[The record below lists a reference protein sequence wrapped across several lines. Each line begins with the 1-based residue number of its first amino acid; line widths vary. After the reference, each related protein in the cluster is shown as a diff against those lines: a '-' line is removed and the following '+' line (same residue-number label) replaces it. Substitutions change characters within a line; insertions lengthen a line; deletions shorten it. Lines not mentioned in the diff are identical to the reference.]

1 MKICELLPIAIGI
14 QQKQYYL
21 RMKKNLFLFLFFLS
35 CTVFSQTNERTLLL
49 LDSDSNLPIEDAV
62 VLVLKT
68 KQVVMSNKD
77 GIVVFVLKGGSNL
90 KVTHSSYE
98 PVTIKWASL
107 NKSENVIY
115 LKSKINTLD
124 DIVVTK
130 QHPQEII
137 KELVHN
143 SIKKLDVPARLKVYS
158 REFFKLNGEY
168 AYFNDGLINFQLYR
182 DQKKVKSTLLV
193 EQNRS
198 FGLIEQEISSDLL
211 GYNLNVM
218 VEKYYVFT
226 ALRPLLDVKSKKRYS
241 FVVKVYPLNEDYN
254 EIIAI
259 PVEDSNELMDDFKIV
274 YDVKRKL
281 IIEVNAVVSPAT
293 LAKVKIET
301 GKGSKNILRS
311 VFKTNY
317 RVDVNNYYLL
327 SSKEEIKY
335 DVDLGNEIKNIEVLN
350 NLVTTN
356 FNIQSYTYKDSD
368 VFKDKTLFN
377 IKNSILTDYWNV
389 SGLTPTVKE
398 LEIINKVINK
408 L

>member
-1 MKICELLPIAIGI
+1 
-14 QQKQYYL
+14 
-21 RMKKNLFLFLFFLS
+21 MKKVLVLLLFILCFN
-35 CTVFSQTNERTLLL
+35 VFSQTNERTLMV

-68 KQVVMSNKD
+68 KQVLMTNEEGK
-77 GIVVFVLKGGSNL
+77 VVFELKGGSNL
-90 KVTHSSYE
+90 KVTHSSYL
-98 PVTIKWASL
+98 PVTIRWSSL
-107 NKSENVIY
+107 KQSENIIY
-115 LKSKINTLD
+115 LKSKITALD

-137 KELVHN
+137 KELVEN

-158 REFFKLNGEY
+158 REFFKLNGNY

-198 FGLIEQEISSDLL
+198 FGLIDDEISSDLL

-218 VEKYYVFT
+218 MEKYYIFT
-226 ALRPLLDVKSKKRYS
+226 ALRPLLDVKSKKKYT
-241 FVVKVYPLNEDYN
+241 FIVKVYPLNEAYN
-254 EIIAI
+254 EIAAI
-259 PVEDSNELMDDFKIV
+259 PIEGSNELLDDFKII

-281 IIEVNAVVSPAT
+281 IIEINAEVSPTT
-293 LAKVKIET
+293 LADVKEEI
-301 GKGSKNILRS
+301 GKGSKKIIRS
-311 VFKTNY
+311 VFRTNY
-317 RVDVNNYYLL
+317 RFDLNNYYLI
-327 SSKEEIKY
+327 SSKEEINY
-335 DVDLGNEIKNIEVLN
+335 EVDLGNEIKNIEVLN

-356 FNIQSYTYKDSD
+356 FNIQSYTYKASD
-368 VFKDKTLFN
+368 VFKDRTLFN

-389 SGLTPTVKE
+389 SGLTPTAKE
-398 LEIINKVINK
+398 LEIINKIKNK